1 MLNKLALALAV
12 LIVVLLAGLAAI
24 TISASQN
31 DSAGDVESELI
42 SSEESVETST
52 AVALGTAGEPL
63 DVECQ
68 VPLDDNTPL
77 LVSFLNAT
85 DVTADYLARVTVD
98 YRDGTS
104 TTAIAE
110 ATSLRPGERRTVVPE
125 PWPDDATIVACRLD
139 AIQRGE
145 QVILLDSDR

>member
-12 LIVVLLAGLAAI
+12 LIVVLLAAVAAM

-31 DSAGDVESELI
+31 DSADGGESELT
-42 SSEESVETST
+42 SSEEAVETRT
-52 AVALGTAGEPL
+52 TVALGAVGEPL

-68 VPLDDNTPL
+68 VPSDDSTPL

-85 DVTADYLARVTVD
+85 NITDDYVAQVTID

-104 TTAIAE
+104 TTAIAK
-110 ATSLRPGERRTVVPE
+110 ASSLRPGERRAVVPE
-125 PWPDDATIVACRLD
+125 PWPDAVTIVACRLD